1 MGPNAYYAIQPAFT
15 GGEISP
21 DVASRVDIDKYQLA
35 LLQAENVIIRPYG
48 AAVKRPG
55 LIYCGATKK
64 AAKKS
69 ILWPFKFSVSINY
82 LLEFGDQ
89 YVRVWRE
96 GTYLNVELS
105 TPFTEADLSSLRFV
119 QSVDVLY
126 ITSGKYPVQV
136 ISRISE
142 SNWSIAAMTF
152 AQPPMGDLNP
162 NSNLTITPSAVTGS
176 SITLTASAALF
187 TNPKVGSWMEISQR
201 ISGQSVSL
209 SVSRENP
216 ASALTRYTIETAA
229 SWNENT
235 SFTYPY
241 NPEYYD
247 PNEGYYT
254 PSSAVTETW
263 RSALNRLATTASST
277 VSKEDVPASGTTTQ
291 TSASIGVGST
301 WKIITHGT
309 WKGTVTVESS
319 LDGSTW
325 LEERNYT
332 SNNDFNPTE
341 TGTVEQFCFMR
352 VTVSVN
358 EGTCTCDFSSLP
370 YTHTGYVEISA
381 VTDSTHATANVKER
395 LGATTA
401 TSEFKFSAWDSVSGY
416 PSCATFFQDRL
427 CFAGSDAY
435 PQRVWMSKTGDYAN
449 FGVEK
454 AGGTVTDDSAV
465 TADLLSLQSYRIHHM
480 LAANDL
486 ILLTEGNEWTI
497 SGSET
502 VTPSTITPRSQQSY
516 GANDVIPIRSGNR
529 IVYVQRRG
537 SIVRDIGYNF
547 DSDSYAG
554 ADLTLLV
561 RHLIRGHQLTG
572 STYAQEP
579 DSIIYFIR
587 DDGVLLSL
595 TYMWDQKVYGWSHI
609 VTDGTVESV
618 CAVGEGNRD
627 VVYCVVNRTINGST
641 VRYIERFDESR
652 ESGSTQQQFVMM
664 DSAKIYSFVSAT
676 STITGLSHLN
686 GKKVLAMGDG
696 YLFDPITVSSGSIT
710 LPQASK
716 IVVVG
721 LPYTMRIEQPNIES
735 QTNTGTLQGREKAVT
750 TIILRLTN
758 SFGGEVG
765 PDESTLNE
773 LIYDVDRMQ
782 LGENVLFSGDL
793 LSTMAAGG
801 FNKNGRVFI
810 KHETPY
816 PFTLSAIVRGVTFG
830 GTGGLRD

>member
-55 LIYCGATKK
+55 LIYCGATKN

-89 YVRVWRE
+89 YVRIWRE
-96 GTYLNVELS
+96 GSYLNVELS
-105 TPFTEADLSSLRFV
+105 TPFKEADLPSLRFV

-136 ISRISE
+136 LSRISE
-142 SNWSIAAMTF
+142 SSWTIAAMAFTK
-152 AQPPMGDLNP
+152 PPMGDLNP
-162 NSNLTITPSAVTGS
+162 NSSKTVTPSAVTGS
-176 SITLTASAALF
+176 SITLTANSALF
-187 TNPKVGSWMEISQR
+187 TATDVGCWMEMSQR
-201 ISGQSVSL
+201 VAGSSVSI
-209 SVSRENP
+209 
-216 ASALTRYTIETAA
+216 TTG
-229 SWNENT
+229 T
-235 SFTYPY
+235 S
-241 NPEYYD
+241 
-247 PNEGYYT
+247 
-254 PSSAVTETW
+254 S
-263 RSALNRLATTASST
+263 
-277 VSKEDVPASGTTTQ
+277 
-291 TSASIGVGST
+291 SIGVGSS

-309 WKGTVTVESS
+309 WTGTVIVESS
-319 LDGSTW
+319 IDGSTW
-325 LEERNYT
+325 LEERRYT
-332 SNNDFNPTE
+332 SNDDFNPTE
-341 TGTVEQFCFMR
+341 TGTVEEFCFMR
-352 VTVSVN
+352 VKVSTGS
-358 EGTCTCDFSSLP
+358 GTCTCDLSSFP
-370 YTHTGYVEISA
+370 YTHTGYVEITA
-381 VTDSTHATANVKER
+381 VTDSTHATARVKER

-401 TSEFKFSAWDSVSGY
+401 TSEFKFSAWDSVGGY

-435 PQRVWMSKTGDYAN
+435 PQRVWMSKTGDYSN

-454 AGGTVTDDSAV
+454 VGGTVTDDSAV
-465 TADLLSLQSYRIHHM
+465 TADLLSLQSFRIHHM
-480 LAANDL
+480 VAANDL

-502 VTPSTITPRSQQSY
+502 VTPSSITPRSQQSY

-561 RHLIRGHQLTG
+561 RHLIRGHELIG

-579 DSIIYFIR
+579 DSIVYFVR

-595 TYMWDQKVYGWSHI
+595 TYMWDQKVYGWSHM

-627 VVYCVVNRTINGST
+627 IVYCIVKRTIDGNE

-652 ESGSTQQQFVMM
+652 ESGATQQQFVMM
-664 DSAKIYSFVSAT
+664 DSAKIYSFVSETA
-676 STITGLSHLN
+676 TITGLSHLE
-686 GKKVLAMGDG
+686 GKDVLAMGDG
-696 YLFDPITVSSGSIT
+696 YLFDPITVEDGEIT

-721 LPYTMRIEQPNIES
+721 LPYTMRVEQPNIES

-750 TIILRLTN
+750 TVILRLTN

-773 LIYDVDRMQ
+773 LIYDVDRLE

-793 LSTMAAGG
+793 QSTMAAGG

-830 GTGGLRD
+830 GTGGIRD